1 MAAENEELVSSID
14 EQVNKVLS
22 EGGDVIVLLTSFA
35 ERMNDVWK
43 IMHTT
48 TEDELNLY
56 CQRYKGFY
64 YLMKV
69 LEEMALGISEG
80 KISVPR

>member
-1 MAAENEELVSSID
+1 MVADQEDLVRSID

-43 IMHTT
+43 VMHAT
-48 TEDELNLY
+48 TEDDLNAY

-69 LEEMALGISEG
+69 LEDMALGISEG
-80 KISVPR
+80 KITVPR

>member
-1 MAAENEELVSSID
+1 MTAGQEDLVNSID
-14 EQVNKVLS
+14 EQVNKVFLD
-22 EGGDVIVLLTSFA
+22 GGDVVVLLASFA
-35 ERMNDVWK
+35 ERMNDVWE

-48 TEDELNLY
+48 TEDELNSY

-69 LEEMALGISEG
+69 LEELALDISEG